1 MTNAMHPPI
10 KLFQFPRMFGIPN
23 VSPFCC
29 KLETWLRI
37 AQVPYE
43 VVDTPDPRVGPNGK
57 LPFIED
63 AGMRIPDSSFI
74 VDHLVKTRG
83 VDPDARL
90 DASQR
95 AIALLVQRTLEEHYA
110 FVLAYTHLLR
120 DEGWKHTG
128 ARFDSVPAI
137 IRPLVTRVVRGRIKT
152 MLWQQ
157 GVLRHSH
164 EEIIESALRDWRAVL
179 TVMSN
184 GPFFFG
190 DEPTGVDAI
199 VFGALAT
206 SVLTPIK
213 SPIQDFLKSQ
223 PACVTYTERMRAHFF
238 PELAVPSS
246 REGAPR
252 DRPEPLSLLIS
263 TRLPVFDRI
272 FDRAPPRDPPHRR
285 TSRTSTASAVTNF

>member
-1 MTNAMHPPI
+1 MTNAVHPPI
-10 KLFQFPRMFGIPN
+10 KLFQFPRMFDIPN
-23 VSPFCC
+23 LSPFCC

-37 AQVPYE
+37 TRIPYE
-43 VVDTPDPRVGPNGK
+43 VVDTPDPRKGPKGK

-63 AGMRIPDSSFI
+63 NGVRIADSSLI

-95 AIALLVQRTLEEHYA
+95 AIGLLVQRTLEEHYA

-120 DEGWKHTG
+120 DEGWQHTR
-128 ARFDSVPAI
+128 ARFDSVPALV
-137 IRPLVTRVVRGRIKT
+137 RPLVGSVVRGRIKK

-164 EEIIESALRDWRAVL
+164 EEIVESALRDWRAVL
-179 TVMSN
+179 TVMGD

-190 DEPTGVDAI
+190 DEPTGIDAV

-206 SVLTPIK
+206 SVLTPIE
-213 SPIQDFLKSQ
+213 SPIRDFLRSQ
-223 PACVTYTERMRAHFF
+223 PACVAYTERMRARFF
-238 PELAVPSS
+238 PELAVAPS
-246 REGAPR
+246 REGATQAK
-252 DRPEPLSLLIS
+252 S
-263 TRLPVFDRI
+263 
-272 FDRAPPRDPPHRR
+272 
-285 TSRTSTASAVTNF
+285 TSRAVQIGA

>member
-1 MTNAMHPPI
+1 MTDAVHPPI

-37 AQVPYE
+37 AKVPYE
-43 VVDTPDPRVGPNGK
+43 VVDTPDPHKGPKGK

-63 AGMRIPDSSFI
+63 AGVRIADSSLI

-90 DASQR
+90 SASQR

-110 FVLAYTHLLR
+110 FVLVYMHFLR
-120 DEGWKHTG
+120 DEGWEHMRAGFT
-128 ARFDSVPAI
+128 SVPAI
-137 IRPLVTRVVRGRIKT
+137 VRPLVGGIVRGRMKK

-157 GVLRHSH
+157 GVLRQSH
-164 EEIIESALRDWRAVL
+164 EDIVESALRDWRAVL
-179 TVMSN
+179 MVMGD

-190 DEPTGVDAI
+190 DEPTGVDAT

-206 SVLTPIK
+206 SVLTPIE
-213 SPIQDFLKSQ
+213 SPIRDFLRSQ
-223 PACVTYTERMRAHFF
+223 PACVAYAERMRARFF
-238 PELAVPSS
+238 PELAVAPSQ
-246 REGAPR
+246 EGAAVAGARRVPCR
-252 DRPEPLSLLIS
+252 ASPE
-263 TRLPVFDRI
+263 
-272 FDRAPPRDPPHRR
+272 
-285 TSRTSTASAVTNF
+285 